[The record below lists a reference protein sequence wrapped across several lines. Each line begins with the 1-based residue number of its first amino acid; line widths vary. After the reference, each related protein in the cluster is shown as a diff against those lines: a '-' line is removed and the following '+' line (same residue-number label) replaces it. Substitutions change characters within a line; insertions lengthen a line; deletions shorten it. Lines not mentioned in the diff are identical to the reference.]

1 MDSIESQGFFFFKLF
16 DFNPVKIKHVGKMFE
31 VNQYGLCKGQM
42 LSKPQGV
49 RYTFLITFIS
59 RFFFN
64 NFEVLGDFTSIFISR
79 FLVLEGKGK

>member
-16 DFNPVKIKHVGKMFE
+16 DFNPVKIKHVGKMFK

-49 RYTFLITFIS
+49 GYTFLITFIS